1 MQRNMYFERYGDV
14 SVAAVEEDGRL
25 AEFHVQ
31 EHGGKETAGDIYKG
45 RIVTVLEGMQA
56 AFVAFGKEKNGYLY
70 AGNIPRDYAAE
81 DVNSVLR
88 VKEGDEVMVQV
99 AKPTIG
105 SKGARLT
112 MDISLVG
119 KNVILLPGASFCS
132 VSRKIGEGED
142 REAMLAAARKLS
154 DGNGIVLRT
163 QARGVKLPVLRDET
177 KVLEKIYA
185 GILEKYAAAA
195 VGDCVYREADL
206 PVRLLRDFEIG
217 GIDRICVDNEE
228 TAAQLERVFAKT
240 KAGVRGKLVVY
251 RGEREMFD
259 FYGLQDQVAGLFEKR
274 VPLENGAYLVI
285 DRTEAL
291 TAVDVNTGHYTGE
304 TALEDTA
311 FRTNILA
318 ARETARQVRLRGIG
332 GIVVV
337 DFIDMASAEHRAAVT
352 AELELAL
359 AGDRAKCNMS
369 SMTEFG
375 LVQFTRKKVKRDN
388 MSLMTKP
395 CPHCNGTGTV
405 LSPTFQMYRIL
416 TAVRRYFSEG
426 YRNVIVEMNAAVYA
440 EIVSTGKMMDALRNP
455 FAGRRVYMIP
465 HKTFPEGKFTIRGD
479 NNAVLTLPETAKLL
493 Y

>member
-1 MQRNMYFERYGDV
+1 MQRNMYFETYGDV
-14 SVAAVEEDGRL
+14 TVAAVEEDGKL

-31 EHGGKETAGDIYKG
+31 ENTGKEVAGDIYKG
-45 RIVTVLEGMQA
+45 RVVTVLEGMQA

-70 AGNIPRDYAAE
+70 AGNIPEMYGAE
-81 DVNSVLR
+81 KSGGVFR

-99 AKPTIG
+99 AKPAIG

-112 MDISLVG
+112 MDISIVG
-119 KNVILLPGASFCS
+119 KNVILLPGGDFCS
-132 VSRKIGEGED
+132 VSRKIGEGEERD
-142 REAMLAAARKLS
+142 AMLAAARKLS
-154 DGNGIVLRT
+154 NGNGIVLRT
-163 QARGVKLPVLRDET
+163 QARDAKFAVLRDET
-177 KVLEKIYA
+177 KILEKIYA
-185 GILEKYAAAA
+185 DVLAKYRTGA
-195 VGDCVYREADL
+195 VGDCLYREADL
-206 PVRLLRDFEIG
+206 PVRLLRDFDLSCLG
-217 GIDRICVDNEE
+217 RICVGDGE
-228 TAAQLERVFAKT
+228 TAAQLERVFARSKT
-240 KAGVRGKLVVY
+240 GLRSKLVLY
-251 RGEREMFD
+251 SGEREMFD
-259 FYGLQDQVAGLFEKR
+259 FYGLREQVSQLFEKR

-304 TALEDTA
+304 TALEDTV

-332 GIVVV
+332 GIIVV

-359 AGDRAKCNMS
+359 TEDRVKCSVS

-395 CPHCNGTGTV
+395 CPHCNGTGEV
-405 LSPTFQMYRIL
+405 LSPVFQMYRIL
-416 TAVRRYFSEG
+416 TSIRRYFSEG
-426 YRNVIVEMNAAVYA
+426 YRNVIVEMNAEVFA
-440 EIVSTGKMMDALRNP
+440 EIVTTGKLMAALQKP

-479 NNAVLTLPETAKLL
+479 NNAVLTLPETARLL